1 MTIRLKADYLVVG
14 TGAVG
19 MAFVDSL
26 IADSDA
32 RVVMVDRRHAPG
44 GHWHDA
50 YPFVRLHQPSAYYG
64 ESWLA
69 PCPLCSR
76 GSESG
81 AGSPDLR

>member
-50 YPFVRLHQPSAYYG
+50 
-64 ESWLA
+64 
-69 PCPLCSR
+69 
-76 GSESG
+76 
-81 AGSPDLR
+81 